1 MENHKISPGR
11 QEQYFW
17 HFIYSAVFVLLV
29 AFALSFLKSHGAW
42 PRKIPEFDFILLC
55 LATFRLIRLFTYDL
69 VTNFIRDHF
78 KQYQSGPG
86 RVMWHLLDC
95 PWCSG
100 VWAAFVVTF
109 FYFATPLAW
118 YPILILAVAGVG
130 SFIQVTIYRIGSKL

>member
-1 MENHKISPGR
+1 MEKNKISAR
-11 QEQYFW
+11 KRDQYFW
-17 HFIYSAVFVLLV
+17 HFIYSVLFIVLV
-29 AFALSFLKSHGAW
+29 GLALSYLKENGAW
-42 PRKIPEFDFILLC
+42 PRKIPTFDFILLS

-78 KQYQSGPG
+78 KQYEGGPG

-100 VWAAFVVTF
+100 VWFALAVTF

-118 YPILILAVAGVG
+118 YPILILAVAGVAT
-130 SFIQVTIYRIGSKL
+130 FIQITILKIGHGL

>member
-1 MENHKISPGR
+1 MDNNNISDYKR
-11 QEQYFW
+11 NQYFW
-17 HFIYSAVFVLLV
+17 HFAYSALFVILV
-29 AFALSFLKSHGAW
+29 GLAISYLKNSGTW
-42 PRKIPEFDFILLC
+42 PRKIPTFDFILLC

-69 VTNFIRDHF
+69 ITNFIRDHF
-78 KQYQSGPG
+78 KQYKNGPG

-100 VWAAFVVTF
+100 VWAALAVTF

-130 SFIQVTIYRIGSKL
+130 SFIQVTIYKIGYGL